1 MLSDIV
7 RELQKARDENVPH
20 MNNIN
25 ALSDKIINEEKLTS
39 SNRVSVA
46 ATDLLMCLTSP
57 TYSPG
62 CGQGWHLKPAP

>member
-25 ALSDKIINEEKLTS
+25 ALSDKIINEEKLTA
-39 SNRVSVA
+39 SNRVSTTT
-46 ATDLLMCLTSP
+46 TDSLVDLP
-57 TYSPG
+57 TPG
-62 CGQGWHLKPAP
+62 HQGCA